1 MLLQCAQHH
10 CLKGEQAVTSDRTEK
25 LQNRLIHGQAHGF
38 RAVLTG
44 RTGGCLEAW
53 VPFEGMTMLEA
64 Q

>member
-1 MLLQCAQHH
+1 MTVQRDCRT
-10 CLKGEQAVTSDRTEK
+10 GTSMDRHV
-25 LQNRLIHGQAHGF
+25 I

-44 RTGGCLEAW
+44 RVGGCLEVW